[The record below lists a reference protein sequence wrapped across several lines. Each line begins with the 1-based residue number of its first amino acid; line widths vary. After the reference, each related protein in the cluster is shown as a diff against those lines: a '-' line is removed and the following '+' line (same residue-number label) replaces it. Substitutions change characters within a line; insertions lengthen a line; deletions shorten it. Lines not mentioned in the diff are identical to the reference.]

1 MRRREFLRAA
11 LATSLGWSAP
21 ALGQQPNRT
30 YRIGVLSTS
39 RRTADI
45 NVAFVDGLNK
55 LGFVEGQNLTILDL
69 GFGKSRDD
77 FAGVAR
83 EFVEA
88 RVDAIVAMSGAVAIR
103 AAQAATQSIPI
114 FGIADDMVLEGHVHS
129 IANHGGNTTGLSL
142 LAAQLDGKR
151 QEILMELLPN
161 ARRMATIF
169 DADVQLAGQMK
180 ELHDAAG
187 ARSVELFDYPVRK
200 PEEVA
205 PAMEACKAAGAEA
218 VNFLA
223 SPLFSVAYRTA
234 NFEGVG
240 AWTAGDASL
249 AGGSRGWR
257 VRRLRTAPGRGVPPA
272 RETSREGSA
281 RRKSRRA
288 ADRTADKNQAGHQ
301 SESGPAAEH
310 FGAVSVSAPCGRG
323 DRVRPGRSASAPERR
338 SGLTA

>member
-1 MRRREFLRAA
+1 MLQW
-11 LATSLGWSAP
+11 SL
-21 ALGQQPNRT
+21 L
-30 YRIGVLSTS
+30 
-39 RRTADI
+39 
-45 NVAFVDGLNK
+45 
-55 LGFVEGQNLTILDL
+55 
-69 GFGKSRDD
+69 
-77 FAGVAR
+77 
-83 EFVEA
+83 A

-103 AAQAATQSIPI
+103 AAQVATQSIPI

-205 PAMEACKAAGAEA
+205 PAMEAARPGRRA

-223 SPLFSVAYRTA
+223 SPLFSVAYRKA
-234 NFEGVG
+234 NFAKALALGLPATHHWPE
-240 AWTAGDASL
+240 ARMARSSPTDRARSRCSASSRNQ
-249 AGGSRGWR
+249 SRGFC
-257 VRRLRTAPGRGVPPA
+257 AAKIQA
-272 RETSREGSA
+272 RCRSNSRQ
-281 RRKSRRA
+281 KS
-288 ADRTADKNQAGHQ
+288 AGHQ

-310 FGAVSVSAPCGRG
+310 FGAVSVSVPCGRG
-323 DRVRPGRSASAPERR
+323 DRVRPGDRPCAGTPIRSH
-338 SGLTA
+338 GLKKADR

>member
-77 FAGVAR
+77 FAGVGR

-129 IANHGGNTTGLSL
+129 IANDGGNTTGLSL

-180 ELHDAAG
+180 ELHDAA
-187 ARSVELFDYPVRK
+187 
-200 PEEVA
+200 
-205 PAMEACKAAGAEA
+205 
-218 VNFLA
+218 
-223 SPLFSVAYRTA
+223 
-234 NFEGVG
+234 
-240 AWTAGDASL
+240 
-249 AGGSRGWR
+249 
-257 VRRLRTAPGRGVPPA
+257 
-272 RETSREGSA
+272 
-281 RRKSRRA
+281 
-288 ADRTADKNQAGHQ
+288 
-301 SESGPAAEH
+301 
-310 FGAVSVSAPCGRG
+310 
-323 DRVRPGRSASAPERR
+323 
-338 SGLTA
+338 